1 MSKEKKCVKISII
14 GAESVVLTTDYVL
27 IMNGLTTDLVSEVEL
42 YNNVG
47 TFIIIIE
54 QTLYTF
60 GKCIQHLSLY

>member
-42 YNNVG
+42 YNNVWN
-47 TFIIIIE
+47 
-54 QTLYTF
+54 LYYYYRADV
-60 GKCIQHLSLY
+60 GYIW